1 MLDILEDY
9 CTMRKHQFC
18 RIDGSTGGEERE
30 KAVEDYNAPNSQL
43 FIFLLSTRAGGLG
56 INLATADVVVIYD
69 SDWNPQM
76 DLQAQDRA
84 HRIGQKKPVKIFRL
98 VTEDTIEEKILDRAM
113 KKLHLDALVIQNGRL
128 VDKEQ
133 KLGAGEM
140 LNAIRY
146 GADSI
151 FKSDGDGEYL
161 EADID
166 DILKQAEQ
174 KTKQLNKKFSVAKK
188 EGLSSSMWAFG
199 GEDYKEKETR
209 SKEWM
214 GANQFVDIGKRDRK
228 TIGTYSE
235 ADIFNDLMGTS
246 SGTGPRKL
254 KDITFNDFHFFDE
267 DALRA
272 SHKSNNRP
280 TAAVSRFRVH
290 RSIRPFIHLL
300 ARYDGDS
307 TSRNL
312 ITAADS
318 NEMWC
323 VCICCGL
330 TQGRCLKRLVVS
342 SEPWT
347 QKLGR

>member
-1 MLDILEDY
+1 
-9 CTMRKHQFC
+9 MRKHQFC
-18 RIDGSTGGEERE
+18 RIDGSTGGEQRE
-30 KAVEDYNAPNSQL
+30 QAVEQFNAPGSEL

-56 INLATADVVVIYD
+56 INLATADVVIMYD

-84 HRIGQKKPVKIFRL
+84 HRIGQTKPVKIFRL

-140 LNAIRY
+140 LSAIRY
-146 GADSI
+146 GADAI

-166 DILKQAEQ
+166 DILKQAER
-174 KTKQLNKKFSVAKK
+174 KTKALNQKFSVAKK
-188 EGLSSSMWAFG
+188 EGLTSSMWAFG
-199 GEDYKEKETR
+199 GEDYKEKEKESR
-209 SKEWM
+209 SDWM
-214 GANQFVDIGKRDRK
+214 AANQFVDIGKRDRK

-267 DALRA
+267 EALRA
-272 SHKSNNRP
+272 SSAVPCRP
-280 TAAVSRFRVH
+280 S
-290 RSIRPFIHLL
+290 
-300 ARYDGDS
+300 
-307 TSRNL
+307 
-312 ITAADS
+312 
-318 NEMWC
+318 
-323 VCICCGL
+323 
-330 TQGRCLKRLVVS
+330 
-342 SEPWT
+342 
-347 QKLGR
+347 